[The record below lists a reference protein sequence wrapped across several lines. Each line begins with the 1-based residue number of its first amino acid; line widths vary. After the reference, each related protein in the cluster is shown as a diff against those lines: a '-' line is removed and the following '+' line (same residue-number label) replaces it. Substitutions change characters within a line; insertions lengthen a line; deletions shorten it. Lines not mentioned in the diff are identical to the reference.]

1 MEEVKISKKSKVG
14 ILSFVTGFEEFAELA
29 ETIFRNAER
38 RGDLDK
44 AYVKLIKA
52 VFMNGETSGRSRVL
66 EHWHVTCW
74 VINPGYRFLFSVE
87 KVASE
92 SQKTPRDV
100 VMMENFHHIFSTL
113 SRLKISCLDTERR
126 EAKQKYTDHL
136 QSYVINSLGQ
146 PLEKLNVG
154 GKVATICGCCSRL
167 SVELCLCLLCSI
179 SLRELRPV
187 WPRVS
192 VRRR

>member
-52 VFMNGETSGRSRVL
+52 VFMNGETSDRSRLL
-66 EHWHVTCW
+66 EHWQTTSW
-74 VINPGYRFLFSVE
+74 LINSAYCFLFSVE

-113 SRLKISCLDTERR
+113 SRLKISCLDAERR
-126 EAKQKYTDHL
+126 EAKLKYTDHL

-154 GKVATICGCCSRL
+154 GKIAMVCGCCSCL
-167 SVELCLCLLCSI
+167 SLELCSLLCSI

-192 VRRR
+192 ERRR